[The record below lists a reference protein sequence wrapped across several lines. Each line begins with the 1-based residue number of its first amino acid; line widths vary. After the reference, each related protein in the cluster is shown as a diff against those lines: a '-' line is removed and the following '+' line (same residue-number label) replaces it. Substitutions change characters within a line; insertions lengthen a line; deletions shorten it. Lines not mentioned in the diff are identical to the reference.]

1 MLLYFLS
8 VHPIQ
13 SDTDILGL
21 QPIPVC
27 SIYRK
32 AQGHVSDL
40 IVQDTEAQSRLAFLQ
55 LDHLS
60 LSLPHGQRRRHGGH
74 ATLGDVLSRRA
85 GNDTALV
92 QLGRAERREREDTG
106 KETDLQEESMMSV
119 AFILSK
125 CRGCGLYCF
134 KGID

>member
-1 MLLYFLS
+1 MHKYTEYKKSNMLLCFLS

-13 SDTDILGL
+13 PDTDILRL

-40 IVQDTEAQSRLAFLQ
+40 VVQDTEAQSRLAFLQ

-60 LSLPHGQRRRHGGH
+60 LSLPHGQRR
-74 ATLGDVLSRRA
+74 
-85 GNDTALV
+85 
-92 QLGRAERREREDTG
+92 
-106 KETDLQEESMMSV
+106 
-119 AFILSK
+119 
-125 CRGCGLYCF
+125 
-134 KGID
+134 